1 MSKKKIA
8 VGSTFQISLP
18 ESVDADSIAIN
29 VDQDYVLI
37 TRDKLERIFDRA
49 RKNRFMTSEWTW
61 FCGLSFSLLMTLL
74 TSTFNDFVGVPAIVY
89 KRLFQLAMVISLAL
103 ALVCLARKWW
113 KYKLLTDDWLWG
125 ELKGK

>member
-8 VGSTFQISLP
+8 VGSTFQITLP
-18 ESVDADSIAIN
+18 ESVDTDSIAIN
-29 VDQDYVLI
+29 VEQDYVII

-49 RKNRFMTSEWTW
+49 RTNRFMTSEWTW

-74 TSTFNDFVGVPAIVY
+74 TSTFNDFVGGPAIVY

-103 ALVCLARKWW
+103 ALVCLARKCW
-113 KYKLLTDDWLWG
+113 KYKLLTEDWLWG